1 MLLDDEE
8 AANFSLLL
16 LLAGHITTTV
26 LLGNALRTFHDHPMP
41 DGRDPWTV
49 LGEDPT
55 LIPAAIEEV
64 LRLRSP
70 FTQTGRVT
78 TRDVEIAGTTIP
90 ADRFVLP
97 NLLSANHD
105 GHAFADPEAFV
116 LDRGIGGGA
125 QTAFGHG
132 VHFCLG
138 APLAR
143 LEGRVALEELTARY
157 AALAPAETAPE
168 ALRPYQRGVL
178 GVRNLPVR
186 GTRRHQ
192 G

>member
-1 MLLDDEE
+1 
-8 AANFSLLL
+8 
-16 LLAGHITTTV
+16 
-26 LLGNALRTFHDHPMP
+26 
-41 DGRDPWTV
+41 
-49 LGEDPT
+49 
-55 LIPAAIEEV
+55 
-64 LRLRSP
+64 
-70 FTQTGRVT
+70 VT

-97 NLLSANHD
+97 SLLSANHD
-105 GHAFADPEAFV
+105 GHAFADPDAFV

-157 AALAPAETAPE
+157 AALAPAETTAA
-168 ALRPYQRGVL
+168 ALRPYPRGVL
-178 GVRNLPVR
+178 GVRSLPVR
-186 GTRRHQ
+186 GTRRHK